1 MGLSIRRKAKKC
13 LASRVK
19 EPLEVPQSFTHT
31 GNIDFMSGVFTMFEI
46 SASVYTGGQKAKP
59 CWLRLDRVGC
69 MVFMFL
75 KQDNTLSRN
84 II

>member
-1 MGLSIRRKAKKC
+1 MNALSELGKDYPDEGFGKFYYRMRNKGH
-13 LASRVK
+13 
-19 EPLEVPQSFTHT
+19 SFNHK
-31 GNIDFMSGVFTMFEI
+31 GVHQ
-46 SASVYTGGQKAKP
+46 VYTGGQKAKP